1 MEKKS
6 RKEPQNKCIS
16 CKAVCCHNLSI
27 PVTRP
32 RTRTEKEELKW
43 YLHFDT
49 VQIYIRK
56 QRWHLLIKGKCI
68 YLKKN
73 TLCAVYESRPQVC
86 RDHSPENCEMTG
98 SWYDELFSTP
108 DELDAYLN
116 RKKKR

>member
-1 MEKKS
+1 MGKNTRSEA
-6 RKEPQNKCIS
+6 QNKCIACS
-16 CKAVCCHNLSI
+16 AACCHNLSI

-32 RTRTEKEELKW
+32 RTRSEKDELKW

-68 YLKKN
+68 YLKN
-73 TLCAVYESRPQVC
+73 TMCSIYEDRPQVC
-86 RDHSPENCEMTG
+86 RNHSAESCEMTG
-98 SWYDELFSTP
+98 TWYDELFSTP
-108 DELDAYLN
+108 DELDAYLK